1 MLHRQANDGAKHT
14 ILVGVQTRTTDI
26 ESAAFATRDFA
37 VNEIEVDVGIGGITF
52 DGTDKLEV
60 ELTYSADGVAAYAA
74 VTDSGHVLLDGA
86 AVDPDSGGVVK
97 AFVAAHAAAARYVL
111 TILTP
116 GWYKLKFEFSGT
128 HGTGTPLAATLRQS
142 CGRLNPP
149 L

>member
-52 DGTDKLEV
+52 DGTD
-60 ELTYSADGVAAYAA
+60 SADGVAAYAA